1 MTTSNERPTARSRP
15 RPAEDEG
22 IDPIAPP
29 PPGPDHPGI
38 AGVARR
44 AVEAQAR
51 RGPEPTV
58 QLNVRVA
65 SDISA
70 LIDHQ
75 VSATGRTKR
84 QLIEHAV
91 RQAYS

>member
-22 IDPIAPP
+22 IDPIAPAAGP
-29 PPGPDHPGI
+29 PPTALPGT
-38 AGVARR
+38 VRP
-44 AVEAQAR
+44 VEGAHAR

-65 SDISA
+65 SDVSA

-75 VSATGRTKR
+75 VSTTGRTKR
-84 QLIEHAV
+84 QLIEHAI
-91 RQAYS
+91 RQTYS